1 MIHPLVI
8 HPNFFH
14 TLSEKE
20 KIPENFNN
28 FYQKL
33 IYDDFHKEKFFF
45 IDDQNDTIKNLYK
58 NIIRNISPTH
68 PVKTILE
75 ELIKQIRSE
84 KIHKKINILELNS
97 LISSLKIKYYF
108 KNEKDFDNIEKT
120 DKSYRLDEIN
130 LLKFNN
136 LIIDLTK
143 YGKKITFF
151 DPYIIQHMCN
161 LIDYGYYKTG
171 IKNIEEKIQDIKKN
185 KLDDE
190 FKFEINKINNDYR
203 VSFKK
208 ILNLIYDNNIYGDNV
223 EILIITAIKD
233 KDIDKF
239 IKKIESIK
247 KKYIDHE
254 RNFEIKKKYISFY
267 NSICKSMYYENS
279 EKKNLINKNLENIL
293 ENCLK
298 NPVRKKQNIS
308 VRIKNEYEHGEE
320 GKNLIRFYNKAIKVK
335 GDRINVVI
343 EVGNS
348 LNFFEDHSKLGKDK
362 EEKPGLKTQS
372 SFRLELKD
380 KEKEKKSITIPS
392 RFEEFELKE
401 KYKKRLK
408 NTLITN

>member
-14 TLSEKE
+14 ALCKKE
-20 KIPENFNN
+20 KIPENFNK
-28 FYQKL
+28 FYRKL

-84 KIHKKINILELNS
+84 KIHKKINILELNN
-97 LISSLKIKYYF
+97 LISSLKVKYYF

-120 DKSYRLDEIN
+120 DKSYRLDEID
-130 LLKFNN
+130 LVKFNN

-254 RNFEIKKKYISFY
+254 RNFEIKKKI
-267 NSICKSMYYENS
+267 
-279 EKKNLINKNLENIL
+279 
-293 ENCLK
+293 
-298 NPVRKKQNIS
+298 
-308 VRIKNEYEHGEE
+308 
-320 GKNLIRFYNKAIKVK
+320 
-335 GDRINVVI
+335 
-343 EVGNS
+343 
-348 LNFFEDHSKLGKDK
+348 
-362 EEKPGLKTQS
+362 
-372 SFRLELKD
+372 
-380 KEKEKKSITIPS
+380 
-392 RFEEFELKE
+392 
-401 KYKKRLK
+401 YKFL
-408 NTLITN
+408 

>member
-14 TLSEKE
+14 ALCEKE
-20 KIPENFNN
+20 KIPENFNK
-28 FYQKL
+28 FYRKL

-84 KIHKKINILELNS
+84 KIHKKINILELNN

-120 DKSYRLDEIN
+120 DKSYRLDEID
-130 LLKFNN
+130 LVKFNN

-161 LIDYGYYKTG
+161 LIDSGYYRTG

-208 ILNLIYDNNIYGDNV
+208 ILNLNYDNNIYGDNV

-239 IKKIESIK
+239 INKIESIK

-254 RNFEIKKKYISFY
+254 RNFEIKKKYINFY

-279 EKKNLINKNLENIL
+279 EKKNLINENLENIL

-298 NPVRKKQNIS
+298 NPIRKKQNIS
-308 VRIKNEYEHGEE
+308 VKIKNEYEHGED

-348 LNFFEDHSKLGKDK
+348 LNFFEDYSKLGKDK
-362 EEKPGLKTQS
+362 EEKPELKTQS

-380 KEKEKKSITIPS
+380 TEKEKRSITIPS

-408 NTLITN
+408 STLITN

>member
-14 TLSEKE
+14 ALCEKE
-20 KIPENFNN
+20 KIPENFNK
-28 FYQKL
+28 FYRKL

-45 IDDQNDTIKNLYK
+45 IDDQDDTIKNLYK

-84 KIHKKINILELNS
+84 KIHKKINILELNN

-120 DKSYRLDEIN
+120 DKSYRLDEID
-130 LLKFNN
+130 LVKFNN

-161 LIDYGYYKTG
+161 LIDSGYYRTG

-239 IKKIESIK
+239 INKIESIK

-254 RNFEIKKKYISFY
+254 RNFEIKKKYINFY

-279 EKKNLINKNLENIL
+279 EKKNLINENLENIL

-298 NPVRKKQNIS
+298 NPIRKKQNIS
-308 VRIKNEYEHGEE
+308 VKIKNEYEHGED

-348 LNFFEDHSKLGKDK
+348 LNFFEDYSKLGKDK
-362 EEKPGLKTQS
+362 EEKPELKTQS

-380 KEKEKKSITIPS
+380 TEKEKRSITIPS

-408 NTLITN
+408 STIITN